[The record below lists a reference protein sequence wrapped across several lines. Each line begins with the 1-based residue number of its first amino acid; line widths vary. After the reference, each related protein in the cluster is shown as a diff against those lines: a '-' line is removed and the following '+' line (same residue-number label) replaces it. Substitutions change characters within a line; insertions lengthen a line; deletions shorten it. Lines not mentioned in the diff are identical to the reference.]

1 MKSLNKINDIFG
13 VDTDVELPK
22 EATPI
27 LNYNPAE
34 IDQDDDFQLA
44 RNTLRDLITKNDDVI
59 SELVHISKNSEN
71 PRAFEVAGQLIDAQT
86 RIAKELISLHKTKK
100 DIDKASGK
108 VENIKQQNNIVFA
121 GSTSELMKMINGDT
135 SKIID
140 AK

>member
-13 VDTDVELPK
+13 VDTEVDLPK
-22 EATPI
+22 DTPI
-27 LNYNPAE
+27 MNYEPAE
-34 IDQDDDFQLA
+34 LDQEDDFQLA
-44 RNTLRDLITKNDDVI
+44 RNTLRNLINKNEDVMN
-59 SELVHISKNSEN
+59 ELVHIAKNSEN
-71 PRAFEVAGQLIDAQT
+71 PRAFEVTGQLISAQT
-86 RIAKELISLHKTKK
+86 AITKELIGLHKTKK

-121 GSTSELMKMINGDT
+121 GSTSDLMKMINGDK